1 MATFVKTLIVTS
13 VLFDNGLEYVVGQD
27 DNMDDGFVSSI
38 EHNENGVFIIFD
50 GKEGYGRWYDHDG
63 NEISEDQ
70 YFGG

>member
-1 MATFVKTLIVTS
+1 
-13 VLFDNGLEYVVGQD
+13 
-27 DNMDDGFVSSI
+27 MDDGFVSSI